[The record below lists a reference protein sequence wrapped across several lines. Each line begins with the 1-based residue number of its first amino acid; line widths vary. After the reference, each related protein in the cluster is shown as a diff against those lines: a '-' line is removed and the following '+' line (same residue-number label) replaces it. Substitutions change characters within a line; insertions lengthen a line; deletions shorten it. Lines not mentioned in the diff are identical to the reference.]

1 MKQQW
6 DEWGNEKGIW
16 QTEQA
21 GMYFLKEENWWRLN
35 VKGTD
40 ARTRPLGLKP
50 FAKCITGRNVP
61 QPLWVSV
68 SSSVK

>member
-16 QTEQA
+16 HTEQA
-21 GMYFLKEENWWRLN
+21 GMYSLKEENWWGLN

-40 ARTRPLGLKP
+40 ARTRPHLL
-50 FAKCITGRNVP
+50 NV
-61 QPLWVSV
+61 
-68 SSSVK
+68 